1 MSRLSSAVLAV
12 ALLLAVAAPPAPA
25 FVHTAQRLYTENIHE
40 EAVRLDDFSDPPPE
54 KGIGWELYRQT
65 DDIPLFT
72 DEMIRDEHL
81 MVLVA
86 FERDTS
92 TILPILSARM
102 YLLYNR
108 VLHRHMR
115 EAEASQ
121 KTRVYGKFPDPG
133 IPLMLKLLFP
143 SHVEQES
150 AVGLL
155 RRGDQRNPSGRS
167 VGLLGWL
174 FEEEGVFSGNEWNW
188 ENFLP
193 RILSVT
199 ALVVVGLLFIEFL
212 RFLVLLGIRSLSQA
226 DRKRL

>member
-25 FVHTAQRLYTENIHE
+25 FVHTAQRLYADNIQE

-54 KGIGWELYRQT
+54 KGMGWELYRQT
-65 DDIPLFT
+65 DDIPLFS

-81 MVLVA
+81 MELVA
-86 FERDTS
+86 FERDTT
-92 TILPILSARM
+92 TILPILSAQM
-102 YLLYNR
+102 YLLYSR
-108 VLHRHMR
+108 VLHRHLQ
-115 EAEASQ
+115 EAEAAR
-121 KTRVYGKFPDPG
+121 KTRIYKRLPDPG

-143 SHVEQES
+143 DRVEQDTS
-150 AVGLL
+150 VGLL
-155 RRGDQRNPSGRS
+155 KGRGQRTPSGRA
-167 VGLLGWL
+167 VGILGWL

-226 DRKRL
+226 ERKRF